1 MEIIEP
7 RISQDEIFS
16 LVTRLSSLSSNMPTR
31 ILEFLNKE
39 CTGRTNEKA
48 GEIEIDLG
56 SMTRSAMFELQKL
69 LDEFAEEEK
78 RRQQKEESM
87 NVCRSISR
95 SSSRELEEGEF
106 IEEDCSATTDCGD
119 ASPVVARK
127 GLSSP
132 PRILE
137 DGKMTEEEGAICG
150 DTGPVATAETAKSP
164 SNSSSSGSSS
174 SSDGSSGSSC
184 SDSSN
189 SDNSDLDSDNEC
201 MTSNVAPA
209 VLPIPKADASA
220 IAMPTKGLCSPPRIL
235 EDGEMTEE
243 EEVDI
248 CGDTGPVATE
258 KFVETAKS
266 PSSNRSSSSSSGSST
281 SSGSSSGSS
290 CSDSSDSDSSNSGS
304 DDECVTSNP
313 ASEVL
318 PKTDASPMAMPHKV
332 LSPIAEEEFAETE
345 NSRRSNSSLLEDGEI
360 EEEHGTSPVAAEKFA
375 ETVNSTGSANGQC
388 VRSGLAP
395 AVHPE
400 PSKPQPAAQGTVRHF
415 YAKGYEK
422 KRERALA
429 AQGTVG
435 HFYAKAFEKKRERQR
450 AYKKLEE
457 MERNA
462 KAKPIFDWIHP
473 GHLRQLG
480 ITTPVEYAVTSER
493 RFPARRGCP
502 VQSLLGFFLK
512 AE

>member
-1 MEIIEP
+1 MPGYGRVAARDELRSKTMDLAPSELSAPDPRQVLRKRLGEEMEALRGILRKAELVVRKNIDKGRAAPRRGKDGRFLAAEARSEAMEADRTPCAKRRKAMPPLEIIEPPPRISKSDQAACANKRRTTPTVEIIEP

-16 LVTRLSSLSSNMPTR
+16 LVTRLSSLSSNMPTH
-31 ILEFLNKE
+31 IVEFLDKE
-39 CTGRTNEKA
+39 CTGHAEEKA
-48 GEIEIDLG
+48 GKNEIEIDLG
-56 SMTRSAMFELQKL
+56 SMRRSTMFALQKL

-87 NVCRSISR
+87 NVCRSINR

-220 IAMPTKGLCSPPRIL
+220 IAMPTKGLCSPPRN
-235 EDGEMTEE
+235 DDRGGGGRH
-243 EEVDI
+243 

-266 PSSNRSSSSSSGSST
+266 P
-281 SSGSSSGSS
+281 
-290 CSDSSDSDSSNSGS
+290 
-304 DDECVTSNP
+304 
-313 ASEVL
+313 
-318 PKTDASPMAMPHKV
+318 K
-332 LSPIAEEEFAETE
+332 
-345 NSRRSNSSLLEDGEI
+345 
-360 EEEHGTSPVAAEKFA
+360 
-375 ETVNSTGSANGQC
+375 QQ
-388 VRSGLAP
+388 
-395 AVHPE
+395 
-400 PSKPQPAAQGTVRHF
+400 PQ
-415 YAKGYEK
+415 
-422 KRERALA
+422 L
-429 AQGTVG
+429 
-435 HFYAKAFEKKRERQR
+435 
-450 AYKKLEE
+450 
-457 MERNA
+457 
-462 KAKPIFDWIHP
+462 
-473 GHLRQLG
+473 
-480 ITTPVEYAVTSER
+480 
-493 RFPARRGCP
+493 
-502 VQSLLGFFLK
+502 
-512 AE
+512 